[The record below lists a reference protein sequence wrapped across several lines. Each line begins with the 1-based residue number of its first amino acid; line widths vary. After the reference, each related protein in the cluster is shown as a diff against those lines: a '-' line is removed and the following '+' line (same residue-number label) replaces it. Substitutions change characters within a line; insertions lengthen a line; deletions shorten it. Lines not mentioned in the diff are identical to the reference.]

1 MVVLSTC
8 IELCDQDMLNKK
20 KNRVIRKPEESNEK
34 KKEQNSLHVCFIL
47 FIYMVLFSCKNYQ
60 CCLRKK
66 EKKNT
71 PVANWT
77 IPFFGDIIYLYLF
90 LY

>member
-34 KKEQNSLHVCFIL
+34 KRTEQFACLFH
-47 FIYMVLFSCKNYQ
+47 FIY
-60 CCLRKK
+60 
-66 EKKNT
+66 
-71 PVANWT
+71 
-77 IPFFGDIIYLYLF
+77 IYGSLF
-90 LY
+90 L